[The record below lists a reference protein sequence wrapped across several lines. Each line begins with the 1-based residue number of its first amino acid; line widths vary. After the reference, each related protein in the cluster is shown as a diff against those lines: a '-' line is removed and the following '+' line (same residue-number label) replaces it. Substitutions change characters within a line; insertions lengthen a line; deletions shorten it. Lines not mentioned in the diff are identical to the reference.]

1 MKGKRLL
8 PLLVLVAGIEICV
21 AQQQPFALRITFGH
35 GDEEASQWTGS
46 VSARKARVDGLEG
59 WLFLEPNRL
68 SLNTFDLHTG
78 GVLHKGVI
86 LTGQASPGAQLSVST
101 SRGAF
106 TFDSF
111 DLHFGDRVRFLDGS
125 VEVERLPDAV
135 KLTDDSREDDY
146 PSIVAAADSSAW
158 AVWQSY
164 SGRKDEVRI
173 ARYDGKWKHF
183 TPLPGVSGDVWRPQV
198 VLDSQQRPAVVWS
211 QQVKGNFDLYARTLD
226 PEANQWLEMVRL
238 SSHPYADID
247 HHLVSDP
254 SGNLWVVWQGF
265 RGGSSDIFLRH
276 FDGLAWSREI
286 QVTSDPANDWVPRIA
301 VQRGRAHIVWDSY
314 RNGNYDVFLRSYENG
329 RFGPEIP
336 VAQTPKF
343 EAHPSVAVDA
353 QDRIWVA
360 WEESGP
366 NWGKDLGPTIDPN
379 WRENPHSERVKHSP
393 GVGLYD
399 SRNVNLV
406 VFENGLRKT
415 PTGDFHPTQEGVGD
429 HYDSPQLLIDPT
441 SNRVGLLCDRRG
453 WSGAARQD
461 AVYWESV
468 LTFYEDGAWTPLLP
482 LPKSWGRISARPAAD
497 FDQKGNLWVVWP
509 TDERRFL
516 SSNEPVVGN
525 LYAARIPLQGSP
537 GAPLLQEEKAPEKI
551 EVAQGHVDE
560 PGDVRAI
567 RSYRTFVGGV
577 EKRIV
582 RGDFHRHT
590 ELSTDLGGWRDGS
603 LHDFY
608 RYVLDAAALDFG
620 AVTDHFAGGHYEY
633 WWWLSE
639 KSCDLYQMPGSFTTF
654 YAYERSARF
663 PHGHR
668 NIIHTRRGVPVLR
681 YFTEVAFEGPG
692 LGGGSLTEDDTKL
705 LYESLRR
712 TGGISI
718 PHTSTSDGMG
728 TDWRDNDP
736 DLEPVVEIFQ
746 GIRVSSEHAGAP
758 RAARS
763 ADDRP
768 EGGYQEAG
776 FVWNAYAKGYRLGTI
791 ASSDHVSGHISY
803 AMVYT
808 EQPTREAIF
817 KAIQQ
822 RHTYGATDNIILDY
836 RMGEN
841 FMGEEFSTA
850 QLPPLE
856 IRVVGTRPVS
866 QVDIIKNQQI
876 IYTTHPNERDVALT
890 YVDQD
895 PTPGSSYYYVRILQ
909 DDRQI
914 AWSSPIWVNYEL

>member
-1 MKGKRLL
+1 M
-8 PLLVLVAGIEICV
+8 
-21 AQQQPFALRITFGH
+21 
-35 GDEEASQWTGS
+35 
-46 VSARKARVDGLEG
+46 
-59 WLFLEPNRL
+59 
-68 SLNTFDLHTG
+68 
-78 GVLHKGVI
+78 
-86 LTGQASPGAQLSVST
+86 
-101 SRGAF
+101 
-106 TFDSF
+106 
-111 DLHFGDRVRFLDGS
+111 
-125 VEVERLPDAV
+125 
-135 KLTDDSREDDY
+135 
-146 PSIVAAADSSAW
+146 
-158 AVWQSY
+158 
-164 SGRKDEVRI
+164 
-173 ARYDGKWKHF
+173 
-183 TPLPGVSGDVWRPQV
+183 
-198 VLDSQQRPAVVWS
+198 
-211 QQVKGNFDLYARTLD
+211 
-226 PEANQWLEMVRL
+226 
-238 SSHPYADID
+238 
-247 HHLVSDP
+247 
-254 SGNLWVVWQGF
+254 
-265 RGGSSDIFLRH
+265 
-276 FDGLAWSREI
+276 
-286 QVTSDPANDWVPRIA
+286 
-301 VQRGRAHIVWDSY
+301 
-314 RNGNYDVFLRSYENG
+314 
-329 RFGPEIP
+329 
-336 VAQTPKF
+336 
-343 EAHPSVAVDA
+343 
-353 QDRIWVA
+353 
-360 WEESGP
+360 
-366 NWGKDLGPTIDPN
+366 
-379 WRENPHSERVKHSP
+379 
-393 GVGLYD
+393 
-399 SRNVNLV
+399 
-406 VFENGLRKT
+406 
-415 PTGDFHPTQEGVGD
+415 
-429 HYDSPQLLIDPT
+429 
-441 SNRVGLLCDRRG
+441 
-453 WSGAARQD
+453 
-461 AVYWESV
+461 
-468 LTFYEDGAWTPLLP
+468 
-482 LPKSWGRISARPAAD
+482 PKSWGRISARPAAD
-497 FDQKGNLWVVWP
+497 FDQNGNLWVVWP
-509 TDERRFL
+509 TDERRFR

-525 LYAARIPLQGSP
+525 LYAARIPLQGAP
-537 GAPLLQEEKAPEKI
+537 GAPLLQEEKAAKKI
-551 EVAQGHVDE
+551 EVAQGHLDE

-639 KSCDLYQMPGSFTTF
+639 KSCDLYQIPGSFETF

-705 LYESLRR
+705 LYESLRQ

-746 GIRVSSEHAGAP
+746 GIHVSSEHAGAP

-895 PTPGSSYYYVRILQ
+895 PTPGSGYYYVRILQ

-914 AWSSPIWVNYEL
+914 AWSSPIWVNYQP